1 MIRLLRWPA
10 RQLRSRTLLVLVLLL
25 VALGYVAS
33 GLAGVVREL
42 DAPLMLTVAVLGL
55 LAGWILAM
63 TPLRGW
69 IAWVVASTVGL
80 LGVFLRVGRLDEKLV
95 GLLQALGSLGGEFF
109 RWLASAG
116 DTSSLRQG
124 PSLNWEPIT
133 AILEELQA
141 GGGALLARVRDW
153 GVALAAG
160 EPAFD
165 PAAAALMWS
174 LVLWAVSAWAGWT
187 ARRRARPLQAVTPAG
202 VLLLATFYYEG
213 ETTTLLPVVLGVGLL
228 LMALL
233 RRDARVRRWQA
244 AGIAPV
250 ENGRRTARIV
260 IAMALALAIGAAAVP
275 SISIEQIVELVQS
288 RDKERGTVD
297 DLAESLGVERPP
309 EPVPEEIAVLE
320 ELRAPNLSRR
330 HLINSSPELS
340 FMRAMV
346 IKTDD
351 PLPIIESHELLEMT
365 ERGELPSV
373 PRYYWRSRTYD
384 LYVYYG
390 WYTGDTEVIE
400 YRAGEPAIMRADTA
414 RAPVPVS
421 ATVGLTLPQRTVR
434 QEVRVVGDLQG
445 LIHTAGTLVSVD
457 QDYNV
462 AWHAPGDAFAATTK
476 EKAYNAVSILPVFTV
491 EQLQAAGTDYPDWVR
506 GRYLWLPDTIPERV
520 LTLARD
526 LTATAPTPYDRA
538 YAIETYLRTFP
549 YNLDVPAPPSD
560 RDVADYF
567 LFELQEGYCDYYATA
582 MVVMARAAGLPA
594 RYVAGYATGTYDYI
608 KGHYVVAEANAHAWV
623 EVYFPGYG
631 WVEFEPTAG
640 LPAIERPTEGDIVPP
655 EPPPKPSKPEE
666 QVVAR
671 PWWNVAT
678 WPWWLTG
685 MAGLI
690 VLTMVGVAW
699 VAVDTWRLR
708 RLRPTA
714 TAMTLYGRMRRQA
727 RRLAVPIRVSDTP
740 NEFAAAFAAWVTN
753 LSQETY
759 RDEWLAPTLQYAR
772 CLVAC
777 YVQAIYTS
785 QLLSSRDQRQAIRVW
800 QKLGWRLCVAQMR
813 QIRLFGRRLFG

>member
-1 MIRLLRWPA
+1 LLRWSA
-10 RQLRSRTLLVLVLLL
+10 RQLRPRALLVLALLL

-33 GLAGVVREL
+33 GLAGAVREL
-42 DAPLMLTVAVLGL
+42 DTPLMLTVAVLGL
-55 LAGWILAM
+55 LTGWILAM
-63 TPLRGW
+63 TALRGW
-69 IAWVVASTVGL
+69 IALAVASTVGS
-80 LGVFLRVGRLDEKLV
+80 LGLFLRVGRLDEKLV
-95 GLLQALGSLGGEFF
+95 GLLQALGNLGGEFF
-109 RWLASAG
+109 RWLASTG
-116 DTSSLRQG
+116 DVSSLLQG
-124 PSLNWEPIT
+124 PPLNWQPVT
-133 AILEELQA
+133 AVLEELQA

-165 PAAAALMWS
+165 PVAAALMWS
-174 LVLWAVSAWAGWT
+174 LALWAVSAWAGWT

-213 ETTTLLPVVLGVGLL
+213 ETTTLLPAVLGVGLL

-233 RRDARVRRWQA
+233 RHDARVRRWQA
-244 AGIAPV
+244 ARIAPV
-250 ENGRRTARIV
+250 ENGRRTARAV
-260 IAMALALAIGAAAVP
+260 ITMALALAIGAAAVP
-275 SISIEQIVELVQS
+275 SISIEQIVELVQ
-288 RDKERGTVD
+288 DRGREQSAAD
-297 DLAESLGVERPP
+297 ILAESLGMERPP

-320 ELRAPNLSRR
+320 ELRAPNLARR
-330 HLINSSPELS
+330 HLISSGPELS
-340 FMRAMV
+340 FQRVMV

-351 PLPIIESHELLEMT
+351 PLPIIEGQELMGLE
-365 ERGELPSV
+365 ERGEELPSV

-384 LYVYYG
+384 LYVNYG
-390 WYTGDTEVIE
+390 WYTGDTQVIE
-400 YRAGEPAIMRADTA
+400 YRAGEPAITRT
-414 RAPVPVS
+414 VPVR
-421 ATVGLTLPQRTVR
+421 ATVGLTLSQRTIQ

-462 AWHAPGDAFAATTK
+462 AWHVPGDAFAATTK
-476 EKAYNAVSILPVFTV
+476 EKAYTAVSVLPVFTV

-560 RDVADYF
+560 RDIADYF

-594 RYVAGYATGTYDYI
+594 RYVAGYATGTYDYT

-623 EVYFPGYG
+623 EIYFPGYG

-655 EPPPKPSKPEE
+655 EPPPKPPRPEE

-671 PWWNVAT
+671 PWWNVTT
-678 WPWWLTG
+678 WPWWLAG

-690 VLTMVGVAW
+690 VLAMVGVAW

-708 RLRPTA
+708 RLRPMA
-714 TAMTLYGRMRRQA
+714 AAMILYGRMRRQA
-727 RRLAVPIRVSDTP
+727 QRLAVPIWVSDTP
-740 NEFAAAFAAWVTN
+740 HEFAVAFAAWATN
-753 LSQETY
+753 LSREIY

-772 CLVAC
+772 SLVDC

-785 QLLSSRDQRQAIRVW
+785 RLLSPHDQRQAIRAW
-800 QKLGWRLCVAQMR
+800 HRLGWRLWLAQVR
-813 QIRLFGRRLFG
+813 RTRLFGRRPFD